1 MIERPRKKA
10 LWNEAMVTG
19 LLLGG
24 ICIAYVLLN
33 LLTAKLGGMVGMML
47 NSVLWLAKFL
57 GCIWMMRY
65 MMIRLTVK
73 YPGAD
78 NRDTRAFGIYSA
90 FLSAIIVAAVS
101 MANMM
106 LVSPDQLADAM
117 NMAMSQYSG
126 MIDSNTRDAMEQ
138 MTGRLPAIS
147 FFSNLIYCTLYGTV
161 LSMILSSGIP
171 SRNPFDRQ
179 DDIDNQ

>member
-1 MIERPRKKA
+1 MTERTPKKA

-24 ICIAYVLLN
+24 ICIAYVLLHM
-33 LLTAKLGGMVGMML
+33 LTAKIGGMVGMML
-47 NSVLWLAKFL
+47 NFVLWLAKFI

-65 MMIRLTVK
+65 MMIQLTVK

-101 MANMM
+101 MASMM
-106 LVSPDQLADAM
+106 LVSPDQIAEAM

-126 MIDSNTRDAMEQ
+126 MIDANTRDAMAQ
-138 MTGRLPAIS
+138 MTGKLPTIS

-171 SRNPFDRQ
+171 SSNPFDRQ